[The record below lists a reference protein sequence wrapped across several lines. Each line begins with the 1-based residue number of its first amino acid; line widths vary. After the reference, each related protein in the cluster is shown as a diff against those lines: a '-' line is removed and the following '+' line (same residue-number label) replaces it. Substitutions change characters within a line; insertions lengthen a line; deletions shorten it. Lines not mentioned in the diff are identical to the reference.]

1 MSTNDDIQ
9 AIAEALTRLQWRRGP
24 GGPRGFAPFGGFGE
38 DGGPGQRGG
47 FGERGGFGDRGGFGA
62 GRNSVDFPLGGRR
75 HPGGPFVAHGR
86 GRALI
91 RLLVSLVQAG
101 TALGVSALGDAIG
114 VDQPRASRLVSQG
127 VELGLLRREADPD
140 DARRTLIALT
150 DKGRAITNR
159 FRGAQRD
166 NVDQALST
174 FTEDERA
181 QLASLLTRL
190 ADAWPK

>member
-1 MSTNDDIQ
+1 MACKSNHETNDDIQ
-9 AIAEALTRLQWRRGP
+9 AIAGRPPVAARTAVARILPAGSVSTAGPANAGVSGRSALRRL
-24 GGPRGFAPFGGFGE
+24 PFGGK
-38 DGGPGQRGG
+38 
-47 FGERGGFGDRGGFGA
+47 
-62 GRNSVDFPLGGRR
+62 R
-75 HPGGPFVAHGR
+75 HPGGPFAATVAA
-86 GRALI
+86 ALI

-127 VELGLLRREADPD
+127 VELGFLRREADPD

-159 FRGAQRD
+159 FRGAQRE
-166 NVDQALST
+166 NVDQALSE
-174 FTEDERA
+174 FTEEERA

>member
-1 MSTNDDIQ
+1 MTSRRSPRRSRACSGVVVQAGLAVSGPSEASVSTAAR
-9 AIAEALTRLQWRRGP
+9 AIAEASASAAVSPGRALPRISPSAVAVTRA
-24 GGPRGFAPFGGFGE
+24 APF
-38 DGGPGQRGG
+38 PG
-47 FGERGGFGDRGGFGA
+47 
-62 GRNSVDFPLGGRR
+62 
-75 HPGGPFVAHGR
+75 HGR
-86 GRALI
+86 GRALF
-91 RLLVSLVQAG
+91 RLLISLVQAG

-150 DKGRAITNR
+150 DKGQSLTNR